1 MTRGGSTTR
10 ERQIHATSDQGSE
23 ELPGGHAADVF
34 LHEVPLAFLARGAK
48 ARSVSRGTTET
59 GRGAYC
65 PGSIAKGIPFDG
77 LSR

>member
-1 MTRGGSTTR
+1 MAGHGKVTR
-10 ERQIHATSDQGSE
+10 ERQIRATSNQPAE
-23 ELPGGHAADVF
+23 ELLGGEAADAV

-48 ARSVSRGTTET
+48 ARSVSRGASET